1 MKTFNTIFAQG
12 LVGCIL
18 LFSMSCKKSL
28 EQNPQAVISY
38 EQLSDKTNT
47 EAVIIGAYSVLN
59 GQFDA
64 GEAYNSPGDN
74 WSFGDIRSGDAY
86 KGSTGTT
93 DQLNIHDMEMFI
105 SLVATNLDTQRKW
118 ACLYEG
124 IKRCNTALQVLPVAT
139 GYTDQLRAQRIAEMR
154 FLRGHYYFELKKI
167 YNRPAY
173 IDETVINNN
182 DFYVSNNDL
191 TSDQIWTKIENDF
204 KAGITVLPAAK
215 GTEPGRPTRFAA
227 WAYLSKTYM
236 FEKKWDLASAAAD
249 TVIQKGGFS
258 LMASYGD
265 VFLPANDNGPEIV
278 FAVQHSVNESGTT
291 GSRNGSI
298 ADRLDRIATPVD
310 KAYPAAAQGFFRPSQ
325 NLVNAYKTAKGLPAN
340 NDVILTVTDTIDIR
354 LDYAIARI
362 NIPFFD
368 YTVQTYQANWTRG
381 NGVYGN
387 FSPKKKM
394 VSPLNKAN
402 FDISN
407 QGITDLN
414 YYIIRYADVLLWKA
428 EALIQ
433 LGDVDGGV
441 AYINQVRN
449 RAKNSKR
456 IQKIAP
462 LTGDAAIYNVQPYA
476 IPFTGGTPAAM
487 AALKLERRL
496 ELSLE
501 GHRFFDLVRWG
512 DAAGYLNAY
521 FTTEKVRRSHLN
533 TASFTTGKH
542 EYLPIPQ
549 AEIDLSKGMLTQ
561 NPGY

>member
-1 MKTFNTIFAQG
+1 MKSYNRTFVQSLAASM
-12 LVGCIL
+12 L
-18 LFSMSCKKSL
+18 LFSSCKKEL
-28 EQNPQAVISY
+28 EQNPQGVVAY
-38 EQLSDKTNT
+38 EQLSDKNNT

-59 GQFDA
+59 GDFDA

-74 WSFGDIRSGDAY
+74 WSFGDVRSGDAY

-93 DQLNIHDMEMFI
+93 DQLNIHDMEVFS

-124 IKRCNTALQVLPVAT
+124 IKRCNTALQVLPTAT

-173 IDETVINNN
+173 IDETAIANK

-191 TSDQIWTKIENDF
+191 TSDQLWIKIENDF
-204 KAGITVLPAAK
+204 KAGISVLPSTK

-227 WAYLSKTYM
+227 WAYLCKTYV

-258 LMASYGD
+258 LMANYGD
-265 VFLPANDNGPEIV
+265 LFLPVNDNGAEVI
-278 FAVQHSVNESGTT
+278 FAVQHSVNEAGAT
-291 GSRNGSI
+291 GSHNGSI

-325 NLVNAYKTAKGLPAN
+325 NLVNAYKTVKGLPAN
-340 NDVILTVTDTIDIR
+340 SDVIVTATDTLDTR
-354 LDYAIARI
+354 LDYSIARI

-368 YTVQTYQANWTRG
+368 YTTQTYQANWTRG
-381 NGVYGN
+381 NAVYGD

-394 VSPLNKAN
+394 VSPLAKSD

-414 YYIIRYADVLLWKA
+414 YYVIRYADVLLWKA

-433 LGDVDGGV
+433 LGDADGGV
-441 AYINQVRN
+441 SYINQVRT
-449 RAKNSKR
+449 RAKNSKH

-462 LTGDAAIYNVQPYA
+462 LTGDAANYNVQPYT
-476 IPFTGGTPAAM
+476 IPFAGGATAAM

-496 ELSLE
+496 EFSLE

-512 DAAGYLNAY
+512 DAATYLNAY
-521 FTTEKVRRSHLN
+521 FTAEMVRRSHLN
-533 TASFTTGKH
+533 TAHFTAGKH

-549 AEIDLSKGMLTQ
+549 TEIDLSKGTLTQ